1 MKVLAF
7 INQKGGVGK
16 TTVCVNL
23 ARALTLEGFKVL
35 VIDFDPQ
42 ANASSGLGVRVK
54 KQQSIYQAIIEE
66 KVEPFIKQPFSGLYL
81 LPSSIDLV
89 GLEIELVDYPQREY
103 VLRNLI
109 EKGTYLQQPIKEFF
123 DFIFIDSPPSL
134 GLITVNILTASQGVV
149 IPLQCEYYALEG
161 LSLLVRTIKG
171 IKKSL
176 NPELMLFG
184 LVLTMYDGR
193 NRLSHEV
200 AEEAEKHFKW
210 IIFKTR
216 IPRSVKVSEAQ
227 SFGKPVI
234 DYDRQNRVSL
244 AFKELS
250 LEFLDRIRER
260 QTLG

>member
-1 MKVLAF
+1 MKTLAF

-23 ARALTLEGFKVL
+23 ARALSLKGFKVL
-35 VIDFDPQ
+35 VVDFDPQ
-42 ANASSGLGVRVK
+42 ANASSGLGIRVK
-54 KQQSIYQAIIEE
+54 KEQSIYQAI
-66 KVEPFIKQPFSGLYL
+66 VEGDPTPFIKQPFPELYL

-89 GLEIELVDYPQREY
+89 GLEIELVGYSKREY
-103 VLRNLI
+103 VLKELL
-109 EKGTYLQQPIKEFF
+109 EKGNYNHQPIKSFF

-134 GLITVNILTASQGVV
+134 GLITVNILTASEGVV

-176 NPELMLFG
+176 NPNLVLFG
-184 LVLTMYDGR
+184 LVLTMYDSR
-193 NRLSHEV
+193 NRLSHEI

-210 IIFKTR
+210 IIFKTK

-227 SFGKPVI
+227 SFGKPVL

-244 AFKELS
+244 AFQDLA
-250 LEFLDRIRER
+250 LEFLSRIKEREG
-260 QTLG
+260 LG

>member
-1 MKVLAF
+1 
-7 INQKGGVGK
+7 
-16 TTVCVNL
+16 
-23 ARALTLEGFKVL
+23 
-35 VIDFDPQ
+35 
-42 ANASSGLGVRVK
+42 
-54 KQQSIYQAIIEE
+54 
-66 KVEPFIKQPFSGLYL
+66 
-81 LPSSIDLV
+81 
-89 GLEIELVDYPQREY
+89 
-103 VLRNLI
+103 
-109 EKGTYLQQPIKEFF
+109 
-123 DFIFIDSPPSL
+123 
-134 GLITVNILTASQGVV
+134 LITVNILTASQGVV